1 MKCPHCNADL
11 IHGGDHDG
19 EDEDDYLIVSNYS
32 CPECQTYVLVYFPK
46 DYRPEMGN

>member
-19 EDEDDYLIVSNYS
+19 EDEDDYLIVSNHS
-32 CPECQTYVLVYFPK
+32 CPECQTFVLVYFPK
-46 DYRPEMGN
+46 DYRPEMGD